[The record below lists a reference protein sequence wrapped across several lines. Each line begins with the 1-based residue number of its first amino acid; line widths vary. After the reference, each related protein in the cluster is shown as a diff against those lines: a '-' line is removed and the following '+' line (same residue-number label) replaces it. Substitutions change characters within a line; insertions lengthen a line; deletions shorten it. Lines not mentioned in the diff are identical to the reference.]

1 MNSNYNYTS
10 LQPLLFDFD
19 EFSFTNGLYL
29 SEKETEF
36 ASYWNTVISSLPSYL
51 FETNYI
57 GRKGY
62 RDIDIL
68 AVRCVMLFFKQNNIK
83 QTLSFLKGSPRIKEI
98 VGMIK
103 VPSESV
109 VSRKTKDLIQE
120 IEMDNI
126 YDMVTKE
133 YFENKLICNLTID
146 STPIDARETPVKKV
160 KDKVKKKRGRKS
172 KGTLEESEYLVKQ
185 EEDKKISQMAKTGDV
200 NQYLSTLEN
209 RCSITGKMNSKGY
222 MQWRIGYKVHL
233 AVDDFGIPIS
243 YFVSGASVHDSK
255 VAIPLLR
262 KAKEKAQFLYA
273 LMDGG
278 YSSNDISEF
287 TKTLDAVPIIDYK
300 ADRNGVKIAMDP
312 AKKIRYK
319 ARTTVER
326 TNSELK
332 DCFLAPKL
340 YSRGEKSIFDLK
352 LAVLLLTLK
361 KIKHVIQLSS
371 KQKAA

>member
-133 YFENKLICNLTID
+133 YFENKLNDC
-146 STPIDARETPVKKV
+146 
-160 KDKVKKKRGRKS
+160 
-172 KGTLEESEYLVKQ
+172 
-185 EEDKKISQMAKTGDV
+185 M
-200 NQYLSTLEN
+200 
-209 RCSITGKMNSKGY
+209 
-222 MQWRIGYKVHL
+222 MQ
-233 AVDDFGIPIS
+233 
-243 YFVSGASVHDSK
+243 
-255 VAIPLLR
+255 
-262 KAKEKAQFLYA
+262 
-273 LMDGG
+273 GG
-278 YSSNDISEF
+278 N
-287 TKTLDAVPIIDYK
+287 
-300 ADRNGVKIAMDP
+300 
-312 AKKIRYK
+312 
-319 ARTTVER
+319 
-326 TNSELK
+326 
-332 DCFLAPKL
+332 
-340 YSRGEKSIFDLK
+340 
-352 LAVLLLTLK
+352 
-361 KIKHVIQLSS
+361 
-371 KQKAA
+371 